1 MRLPMTADQVDTAA
15 QQNTTPQ
22 AGVPSPEP
30 TAATKADPGRARYAR
45 SVLLRN
51 LDVVL
56 LGVALIPALALG
68 VPALGYVFGAGGWV
82 LQRVVAVYDRRWTG
96 KMADPLK
103 QLTANLF
110 EAFGRIW
117 LLAGVIVAA
126 AVLGGRTDGRTA
138 SVVILGAY
146 SVAFVIRLFSG
157 PPRDGAVR

>member
-1 MRLPMTADQVDTAA
+1 MRLPMTADRADTSA
-15 QQNTTPQ
+15 QQNSTPP
-22 AGVPSPEP
+22 AGVPS
-30 TAATKADPGRARYAR
+30 TATEADGGLAR
-45 SVLLRN
+45 STQSVVLLN

-56 LGVALIPALALG
+56 LVVALIPALALG
-68 VPALGYVFGAGGWV
+68 VPELGYVFGAGGWV

-96 KMADPLK
+96 KMADPLR

-157 PPRDGAVR
+157 PPRNGAVR

>member
-1 MRLPMTADQVDTAA
+1 M
-15 QQNTTPQ
+15 
-22 AGVPSPEP
+22 
-30 TAATKADPGRARYAR
+30 
-45 SVLLRN
+45 VLLN

-56 LGVALIPALALG
+56 LVVALIPALALG
-68 VPALGYVFGAGGWV
+68 VPELGYVFGAGGWV

-96 KMADPLK
+96 KMADPLR

-157 PPRDGAVR
+157 PPRNGAVR

>member
-1 MRLPMTADQVDTAA
+1 MRLPMTADEVETGA
-15 QQNTTPQ
+15 QQKTTPQ
-22 AGVPSPEP
+22 ARVPSPEP
-30 TAATKADPGRARYAR
+30 AAATKADGSR
-45 SVLLRN
+45 SRSTQSVVLRN

-56 LGVALIPALALG
+56 LGVALIPALALR
-68 VPALGYVFGAGGWV
+68 VPELGYVFGAGGWV

-157 PPRDGAVR
+157 PPRDRAVR